1 MKRCITTTSFS
12 VLINGSLEGFFKI
25 SRGLRQGDPL
35 SPYPFVLDMEVFSIM
50 MDKAAQ
56 EGLMSGYKIVNR
68 EGEEVQ
74 ITHLLFAND
83 ALVFCKDSKDQ
94 MAYLNRILLWFE
106 AFSGLKI
113 NPDKSSMLAM
123 GNVDDIEGLAMELG
137 CSTRILPTNYL
148 GLPLGA
154 RRNSTYVWDG
164 VEERFRKKL
173 AIWKMQYISKGGR
186 LTLIKSILSNLP
198 IYIMSLFRLPKGV

>member
-1 MKRCITTTSFS
+1 MGFGRKWVNRMKRCITTTSFS
-12 VLINGSLEGFFKI
+12 VLITGSLEGFFKI

-74 ITHLLFAND
+74 ITHLLFAD
-83 ALVFCKDSKDQ
+83 DTLVFCKDSKDQ
-94 MAYLNRILLWFE
+94 MAYLSWILLWFE
-106 AFSGLKI
+106 AFPGLKI
-113 NPDKSSMLAM
+113 NLDKSTMLAM

-148 GLPLGA
+148 GLPLVA
-154 RRNSTYVWDG
+154 RRNSNLCLGHPVKPAHLHN
-164 VEERFRKKL
+164 FPIS
-173 AIWKMQYISKGGR
+173 ASKGRIVMPGED
-186 LTLIKSILSNLP
+186 
-198 IYIMSLFRLPKGV
+198 PKRFPLRW